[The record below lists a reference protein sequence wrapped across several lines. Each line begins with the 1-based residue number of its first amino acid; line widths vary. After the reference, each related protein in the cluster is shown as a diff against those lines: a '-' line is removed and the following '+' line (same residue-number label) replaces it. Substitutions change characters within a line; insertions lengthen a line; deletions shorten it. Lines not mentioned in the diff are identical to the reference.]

1 MLAVLKVKRYIDP
14 ESREYVTMKLAGCTK
29 LVWIWPP
36 PLYQAAVSFS
46 KHFER
51 WNNASQKFP

>member
-29 LVWIWPP
+29 LV
-36 PLYQAAVSFS
+36 
-46 KHFER
+46 
-51 WNNASQKFP
+51 